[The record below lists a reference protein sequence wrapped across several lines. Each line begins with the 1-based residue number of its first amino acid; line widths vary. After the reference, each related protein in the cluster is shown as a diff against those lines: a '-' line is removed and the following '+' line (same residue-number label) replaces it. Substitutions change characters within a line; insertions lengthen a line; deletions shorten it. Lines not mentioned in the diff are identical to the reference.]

1 MSNTFNEY
9 EMNNAYLSIKT
20 APENISIKFICLN
33 KSEVEFFMNFCSV
46 DSTVIKSFHS
56 KLN

>member
-1 MSNTFNEY
+1 
-9 EMNNAYLSIKT
+9 MNNAYLSIKT
-20 APENISIKFICLN
+20 APANISIKFICLN